1 MANTHMKR
9 YSTLLI
15 TRELQVE
22 TTMRYHLTLVRMN
35 LTKNRCWKGVEKKEP
50 SSIVGKNVNYSH
62 YGEQYGVSLEN

>member
-1 MANTHMKR
+1 
-9 YSTLLI
+9 
-15 TRELQVE
+15 
-22 TTMRYHLTLVRMN
+22 MRYHLTLVRMN

>member
-1 MANTHMKR
+1 MANRPT
-9 YSTLLI
+9 SLI
-15 TRELQVE
+15 IREKQIK

-50 SSIVGKNVNYSH
+50 SSTVGKNVNYSH